1 MKLVELLK
9 QWRAS
14 AKLEDRAAIWHE
26 MLSLYTDQ
34 VFSIGIVNATLQPV
48 VTSAKLAQH
57 ARDRPLRLRSDLL
70 SRRLHAGHVLARRRP
85 DDAALHPLA
94 HRRDGADPADHLG
107 AGLHHHRA
115 AARRL
120 FRKLHRRA
128 RAAGEGVDQEQID
141 ILRKQYGFDQPPVLR
156 YFHWVGGMLHGD
168 FGYSFEY
175 QLPVS
180 DVVGDRLWLT
190 VLVSFVTII
199 FTWLIAFPIG
209 MYSATHQYSWGDY
222 GLTFLGL
229 LGIAIPNFMLA
240 LILMYFAN
248 IWFGTS
254 IGHLMDPKYLNEPM
268 SWAKAKS
275 ILEHLWIPV
284 IIVGTAG
291 TAGMIRRLRANLLD
305 ELQKQYVMTARAKG
319 LHPFKTLVK
328 YPLRMALNFFISDI
342 GSILPAIISGAEI
355 TAIVLSLETTGPML
369 IKALQSQDMYL
380 AGSFLMFLAFLTVIG
395 VLISD
400 LALALLDPRIR
411 LQGGSTK

>member
-1 MKLVELLK
+1 MLRYILWRIAAMIPTLLVISALVFTIIELPPGNFFESQIAEL
-9 QWRAS
+9 RAQG
-14 AKLEDRAAIWHE
+14 E
-26 MLSLYTDQ
+26 T
-34 VFSIGIVNATLQPV
+34 VNLQEIEE
-48 VTSAKLAQH
+48 
-57 ARDRPLRLRSDLL
+57 LR
-70 SRRLHAGHVLARRRP
+70 H
-85 DDAALHPLA
+85 
-94 HRRDGADPADHLG
+94 
-107 AGLHHHRA
+107 
-115 AARRL
+115 
-120 FRKLHRRA
+120 
-128 RAAGEGVDQEQID
+128 
-141 ILRKQYGFDQPPVLR
+141 QYGFDRPPVLR
-156 YFHWVGGMLHGD
+156 YFHWLGGILQGD

-180 DVVGDRLWLT
+180 EVVGDRLWLT
-190 VLVSFVTII
+190 ILVSFVTIL

-209 MYSATHQYSWGDY
+209 MYSATHQYSWSDY

-229 LGIAIPNFMLA
+229 IGIAIPNFMLA

-254 IGHLMDPKYLNEPM
+254 IGHLMDQQYLNEPM
-268 SWAKAKS
+268 SWEKARS
-275 ILEHLWIPV
+275 ILSHLWIPV

-319 LHPFKTLVK
+319 LHPFRTLVK
-328 YPLRMALNFFISDI
+328 YPLRMALNFFVSDI
-342 GSILPAIISGAEI
+342 GSILPSIISGAEI

-400 LALALLDPRIR
+400 IALAFLDPRIR
-411 LQGGSTK
+411 LQGRSTK

>member
-1 MKLVELLK
+1 MLRYILWRVAAMIPTLLIISALVFTIIELPPGDYFESYISEL
-9 QWRAS
+9 
-14 AKLEDRAAIWHE
+14 
-26 MLSLYTDQ
+26 
-34 VFSIGIVNATLQPV
+34 
-48 VTSAKLAQH
+48 
-57 ARDRPLRLRSDLL
+57 
-70 SRRLHAGHVLARRRP
+70 
-85 DDAALHPLA
+85 
-94 HRRDGADPADHLG
+94 
-107 AGLHHHRA
+107 
-115 AARRL
+115 
-120 FRKLHRRA
+120 
-128 RAAGEGVDQEQID
+128 RAAGEDVDMAEIEE
-141 ILRKQYGFDQPPVLR
+141 LRAQYGFDQPPVMR
-156 YFHWVGGMLHGD
+156 YFHWVAGLVQGD
-168 FGYSFEY
+168 YGYSFEY
-175 QLPVS
+175 QLPVN

-190 VLVSFVTII
+190 VLVSFVTIM

-209 MYSATHQYSWGDY
+209 IYSATHQYSWGDY

-229 LGIAIPNFMLA
+229 VGIAIPNFMFA

-254 IGHLMDPKYLNEPM
+254 IGHLMDQKYLGESM
-268 SWAKAKS
+268 SWDKFKS

-284 IIVGTAG
+284 VIIGTAG

-305 ELQKQYVMTARAKG
+305 ELQKQYVVTARAKG
-319 LHPFKTLVK
+319 LHPFRALVK

-400 LALALLDPRIR
+400 IALAFLDPRIR